1 MRTYRRVAR
10 FLEGLGASIGIAA
23 LRLSIGVVYL
33 WFAVPKFFPGISP
46 AEPLVA
52 ETVQKLTL
60 GIIEGTLACVL
71 TGILEVVIGV
81 LMISG
86 RMPSLAI
93 MILLGHMA
101 GTFTPLILFPKE
113 TWDTFG
119 VGTLE
124 GQYILKNL
132 VIVSAALVIIG
143 RGSARKKPQDRSA
156 LAGSPVRAS
165 EPTGSRT

>member
-10 FLEGLGASIGIAA
+10 FLEGLGASVGIAA
-23 LRLSIGVVYL
+23 LRISIGVVYL

-46 AEPLVA
+46 AEPLVV

-60 GIIEGTLACVL
+60 GIIEGRLACVL
-71 TGILEVVIGV
+71 TGVLEAVIGI

-86 RMPSLAI
+86 RMPSLTV

-101 GTFTPLILFPKE
+101 GTFTPLVLFPKQ
-113 TWDTFG
+113 TWDSFG

-132 VIVSAALVIIG
+132 VIVSAALVIAG
-143 RGSARKKPQDRSA
+143 RGGARSGPRRLSASA
-156 LAGSPVRAS
+156 EHPVGAGAPA
-165 EPTGSRT
+165 GSRT